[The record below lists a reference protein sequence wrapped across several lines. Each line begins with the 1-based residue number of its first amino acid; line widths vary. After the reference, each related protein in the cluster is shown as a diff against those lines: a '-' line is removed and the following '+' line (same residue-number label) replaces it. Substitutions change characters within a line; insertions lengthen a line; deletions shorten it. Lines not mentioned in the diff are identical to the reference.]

1 VSFLLDAVS
10 YYKGEPHQKAAW
22 DALEGRLSKDT
33 LEWFKGAYR
42 AAQKPPVSNPLNVPY
57 FSQNDNV
64 SGTGYRECFSS
75 SLAMISAFYQKVK
88 SDDQYNLIRQNYG
101 DSTDLGAQLATLTKL
116 GLKPAF
122 KTNGDASILED
133 LIAEG
138 KPVAVGWLHKGPVTS
153 PTGGGHWSVVIGS
166 TPSHF
171 IFHDP
176 NGEASLV
183 SGGYVSNSGGKQVSY
198 SRKNWLPR
206 WEVEGKGT
214 GWYLTCSPS

>member
-1 VSFLLDAVS
+1 MSFLSEAAK
-10 YYKGEPHQKAAW
+10 YYAAESHQEAAW
-22 DALEGRLSKDT
+22 DALETRLSKDT

-42 AAQKPPVSNPLNVPY
+42 TAQKPPVSNPLNVPY
-57 FSQNDNV
+57 FSQNDNA

-75 SLAMISAFYQKVK
+75 SCAILAAFYGKVK
-88 SDDQYNLIRQNYG
+88 SDDQYNVIRKAYG
-101 DSTDLGAQLATLTKL
+101 DSTDLGAQLAALTKL
-116 GLKPAF
+116 GLKPSF
-122 KTNGDASILED
+122 KTNGDASTLED
-133 LIAEG
+133 LIADG
-138 KPVAVGWLHKGPVTS
+138 QPVAVGWLHKGPVTS
-153 PTGGGHWSVVIGS
+153 PTGGGHWSVVIGT
-166 TPSHF
+166 TPTHF